1 MHRRIR
7 DAFALAAVAA
17 GAVAVHLL
25 LPGRAS
31 AQDGARPVEPPPVPS
46 PAALDSAR
54 LAAEQA
60 HLRRVGAW
68 GLASLV
74 GGTALA
80 LGQDRE
86 DHPSRHGFG
95 LQTAAWGGINT
106 AIAAGGLLLGG
117 RGEAPHTLSEAVGR
131 EERWNRI
138 LLVNVGLNAGYMM
151 TGAALV
157 MASHRGLERG
167 DEVRGH
173 ATAVILQGLGL
184 LVLDG
189 VAWWESRDRLQETRS
204 LLDRLEWG
212 ALPSGGV
219 GVSIPLP

>member
-1 MHRRIR
+1 MRRRIP
-7 DAFALAAVAA
+7 DALSLAAVAA
-17 GAVAVHLL
+17 GALALNLL

-31 AQDGARPVEPPPVPS
+31 GQEAPTPVDGPPSPS

-54 LAAEQA
+54 WAAERT

-68 GLASLV
+68 GLASMV

-80 LGQDRE
+80 LGQARE
-86 DHPSRHGFG
+86 DRPTRHGFG
-95 LQTAAWGGINT
+95 VQTAAWGGINT

-151 TGAALV
+151 TGTALV

-167 DEVRGH
+167 EEVRGH

-189 VAWWESRDRLQETRS
+189 LAWWESRDRLLGTRS
-204 LLDRLEWG
+204 LLDRVEWG
-212 ALPSGGV
+212 GLPGGGV